1 MHGSIIEKDVT
12 SLTFIVSTAVTR
24 STASNKMKMSHDKI
38 SQSIGDKLEPT
49 NTERLVRLGLQ
60 NIDNKKEE
68 TMKRRAKTLEQ
79 QNNRRALTTML
90 SSKHKRSWL
99 CSQRGLT
106 PRNTICLIQALSGT
120 LPNKVNK
127 TRGVPNIELK
137 SAVDATTIKSKMMCI
152 YYQHAK

>member
-1 MHGSIIEKDVT
+1 
-12 SLTFIVSTAVTR
+12 
-24 STASNKMKMSHDKI
+24 MKMSHDKI